1 MNKGII
7 VAAIAATTLSTAHA
21 GIWTLD
27 SCITYATTHNL
38 TVLSRDLQRE
48 SAELDITEAKDRFLP
63 TLNASASQSWSFG
76 RGLTSENTYAN
87 RNTSTFNW
95 GANMS
100 LPLFQGLSAVRQ
112 LDYARANYAAMVEE
126 VEAAKDD
133 VTLNVMAAYLQ
144 ALFSREMLEVATEQ
158 VRISGVELERRRG
171 LLEAGKIAELEVIQ
185 AESQLSTDKVSE
197 VTASNNLRL
206 AILDLTQLLRLP
218 ASEATEFEVAPL
230 TDSALPVLSP
240 DEVVTRA
247 MRSNHSILAADRS
260 VEAARKAISLA
271 KTGYLPRLSFNLGI
285 GSSYY
290 HLNGE
295 INPSFSRQM
304 RDNYATSLGF
314 TLSVPIF
321 DAFSTRNQVRKA
333 RIQQLN
339 AELDRETRSDALTKA
354 IEQAYIQA
362 VGAERKHEASVVARN
377 AAKTAF
383 DAMQEKYNL
392 GRANSTE
399 FEQAKSAYIKSV
411 SEQVQAKYE
420 SILRRRILE
429 FYNR

>member
-1 MNKGII
+1 MALALSAT
-7 VAAIAATTLSTAHA
+7 AAPHA
-21 GIWTLD
+21 ETWTLD
-27 SCITYATTHNL
+27 SCINYATSHNL
-38 TVLSRDLQRE
+38 TVVSRELQRQ
-48 SAELDITEAKDRFLP
+48 SADLDITEAKDRFLP
-63 TLNASASQSWSFG
+63 TLNASAGQNWSFG

-95 GANMS
+95 GANLS
-100 LPLFQGLSAVRQ
+100 LPLFQGLSAVRR
-112 LDYARANYAAMVEE
+112 LDYARANYATMVEE

-144 ALFSREMLEVATEQ
+144 ALYCREMLEVATEQ
-158 VRISGVELERRRG
+158 VRISTVELERRRG
-171 LLEAGKIAELEVIQ
+171 LLDAGKIAELEVVQ
-185 AESQLSTDKVSE
+185 AESQLANDKVTE
-197 VTASNNLRL
+197 VTAGNDLSL
-206 AILDLTQLLRLP
+206 AIVDLTQLLRLP
-218 ASEATEFEVAPL
+218 PERAQVFEVAPL
-230 TDSALPVLSP
+230 ADSAMPVLP
-240 DEVVTRA
+240 ADEVIGRA
-247 MRSNHSILAADRS
+247 LTSNHSMLAADRS
-260 VEAARKAISLA
+260 VEAADKAVSLA
-271 KTGYLPRLSFNLGI
+271 KTGYLPRLSFNLGV

-295 INPSFSRQM
+295 TNPSFARQM

-314 TLSVPIF
+314 SLSIPIF

-333 RIQQLN
+333 KVQQISAQL
-339 AELDRETRSDALTKA
+339 ERDTRSDALTKA
-354 IEQAYIQA
+354 IRQAYTQA
-362 VGAERKHEASVVARN
+362 IGAERKHEAAVIARN
-377 AAKTAF
+377 AAQTAF